1 MSQHLPQPVNS
12 ITDHRRTL
20 GLPPPLHPL
29 IDVFRMEDIPA
40 SPDGRSR
47 TLLLNLYCVALKRK
61 VSGKVQYGQGY
72 YDYDEGVMSFFAPGQ
87 ITANVPD
94 RHQLEGWCVAFHP
107 NLLLGHP
114 LARKIETYNFFSYAI
129 NEALFL
135 SEKEEA
141 TVTQIVHNISQEL
154 DTSIDG
160 LTQEVLISQLELL
173 LHYSQRFY
181 LRQFNTRKPAHHQLL
196 SEVDNLLA
204 AYFAN
209 DQQLADDG
217 LPTLGYLAGRL
228 HKSPKYLSDL
238 LRNLSGRSAQQYIQ
252 DHLLEKAKQLL
263 AGSDLSVAEIAY
275 KLGFD
280 YPQSFNKLFRRKT
293 NLTPLA
299 FRGRP
304 AKHPGPLKGGVFD

>member
-1 MSQHLPQPVNS
+1 MSPNLPLTVNS
-12 ITDHRRTL
+12 VTEQRRL
-20 GLPPPLHPL
+20 VGLPGPAHPL

-40 SPDGRSR
+40 SPDGRPRS
-47 TLLLNLYCVALKRK
+47 LQLNLYCVALKRK
-61 VSGKVQYGQGY
+61 VQGKVQYGQGY
-72 YDYDEGVMSFFAPGQ
+72 YDYDEGLMSFFAPGQ

-94 RHQLEGWCVAFHP
+94 QHQLEGWCVSFHP
-107 NLLLGHP
+107 DLLLGHP

-141 TVTQIVHNISQEL
+141 LVTNIVNNIRQEL
-154 DTSIDG
+154 ETSIDG

-181 LRQFNTRKPAHHQLL
+181 LRQFNTRKPAHHHLL

-209 DQQLADDG
+209 DQQLADHG
-217 LPTLGYLAGRL
+217 LPTVAYLADKL

-263 AGSDLSVAEIAY
+263 TGSDLSVAEIAY
-275 KLGFD
+275 QLGFD
-280 YPQSFNKLFRRKT
+280 YPQSFNKQFRRKT
-293 NLTPLA
+293 NQTPLE
-299 FRGRP
+299 FRKP
-304 AKHPGPLKGGVFD
+304 KPPGPLKGEFLN

>member
-1 MSQHLPQPVNS
+1 
-12 ITDHRRTL
+12 
-20 GLPPPLHPL
+20 
-29 IDVFRMEDIPA
+29 MEDIPG
-40 SPDGRSR
+40 STNGRPRS
-47 TLLLNLYCVALKRK
+47 LQLNLYCVALKRK
-61 VSGKVQYGQGY
+61 VNGKVQYGQGY
-72 YDYDEGVMSFFAPGQ
+72 YDYDEGIMSFFAPGQ

-94 RHQLEGWCVAFHP
+94 NHQLEGWCVAFHP
-107 NLLLGHP
+107 DLLLGHP
-114 LARKIETYNFFSYAI
+114 LARKIETYNFFSYGI

-141 TVTQIVHNISQEL
+141 LVTNLVKNIQQEL

-181 LRQFNTRKPAHHQLL
+181 LRQFNTRKPAHHHLL

-204 AYFAN
+204 AYFSN
-209 DQQLADDG
+209 DQQLADQG
-217 LPTLGYLAGRL
+217 LPTVAYLANQL

-238 LRNLSGRSAQQYIQ
+238 LRNLSGRSAQQYIH

-263 AGSDLSVAEIAY
+263 TGSDLTVAEIAY

-293 NLTPLA
+293 NQTPLA
-299 FRGRP
+299 FRFKP
-304 AKHPGPLKGGVFD
+304 KLPGPLKEEFLN